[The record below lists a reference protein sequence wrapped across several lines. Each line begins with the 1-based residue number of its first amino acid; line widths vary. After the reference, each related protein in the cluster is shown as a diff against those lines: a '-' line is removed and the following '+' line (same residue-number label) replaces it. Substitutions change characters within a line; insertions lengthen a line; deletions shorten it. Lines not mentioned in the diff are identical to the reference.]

1 MDEEELERLIET
13 FNKPNNCPR
22 MLTTKCNEE
31 ILGGDILSTSRRSN
45 GIVLLRIQMHTV
57 KQLAL

>member
-31 ILGGDILSTSRRSN
+31 ILRGDILSTSRRSN
-45 GIVLLRIQMHTV
+45 GIVLLRIKIHTV